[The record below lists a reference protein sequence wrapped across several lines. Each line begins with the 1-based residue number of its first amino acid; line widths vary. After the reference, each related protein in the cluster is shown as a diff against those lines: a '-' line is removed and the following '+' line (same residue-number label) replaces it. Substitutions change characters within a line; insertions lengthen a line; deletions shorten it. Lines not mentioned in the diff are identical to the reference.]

1 MQSNDLAMN
10 KNEGDFSKYSMCM
23 YEIFNPF
30 PDHTMYVNV
39 YRQTNHA
46 DVGMY
51 FESTAN
57 AKVTRRYLLPQG
69 SKETLHQYVAGEW
82 REEIEEPFETE
93 EVKGPWRTLKLQYP
107 DRADPFFDLSHH
119 MENIGT

>member
-1 MQSNDLAMN
+1 MSEWFLQSNDLGMN
-10 KNEGDFSKYSMCM
+10 HTAADFSKYSMCM
-23 YEIFNPF
+23 YEIFNPY
-30 PDHTMYVNV
+30 PDHTLYVNV

-69 SKETLHQYVAGEW
+69 SKETLH
-82 REEIEEPFETE
+82 
-93 EVKGPWRTLKLQYP
+93 
-107 DRADPFFDLSHH
+107 
-119 MENIGT
+119 